1 MQQTVRVELGSRSY
15 DIVIGPDL
23 LQDSRKQLEPII
35 SGKRVAVVSDSKVSE
50 KYLDLLKTTLD
61 PITSRWDLY
70 PIQEGEDAKSFS
82 CLEDLLDRMLADGI
96 DRQCTVVAFGGGV
109 VGDVAGFAAA
119 LLMRGIELIQIPTT
133 LMSQVDSSVGGKNA
147 INTRLGKNLVGSFLQ
162 PRIVL
167 NDVSVLSS
175 LPLDEMKSGYGEII
189 KYGVLRGNREFEWLE
204 QNHSAIMNQKSEE
217 LVEVIRMGC
226 ETKAMIVSEDEL
238 DKGKRALVNLGHT
251 FAHAFETFA
260 GFGKFQH
267 GLSVGLGVIASCRL
281 SEKAGF
287 CEDGLSRRV
296 EEHASYAGMS
306 VTLQDLDGGI
316 TWIKEE
322 LYQKMMHD
330 KKTVNGS
337 INFVL
342 LKGLGEPFVCNTID
356 KEMVLETLSE
366 LGTK

>member
-1 MQQTVRVELGSRSY
+1 
-15 DIVIGPDL
+15 
-23 LQDSRKQLEPII
+23 
-35 SGKRVAVVSDSKVSE
+35 
-50 KYLDLLKTTLD
+50 
-61 PITSRWDLY
+61 
-70 PIQEGEDAKSFS
+70 
-82 CLEDLLDRMLADGI
+82 MLADGI

-267 GLSVGLGVIASCRL
+267 GLSVGLGVIAACRL
-281 SEKAGF
+281 SEKAGY
-287 CEDGLSRRV
+287 CEDVLSRRV
-296 EEHASYAGMS
+296 QEHASDAGMP

-342 LKGLGEPFVCNTID
+342 LKGLGEPFVCNTIE

-366 LGTK
+366 FGAK